1 MRPRVKICGVTRVED
16 ALLAAEL
23 GAAAIGF
30 IFWPGSPRY
39 VDPADARVVAQAL
52 PPFVTAVGVFADQPV
67 DDLRRVVETVK
78 LGAVQLH
85 GRESVADFDSLGC
98 MLIKAVAVRRGA
110 APSDLSDIPAHIT
123 VLLDAHDPER
133 LGGTGRTIDW
143 AVAAGVAATRPVI
156 LSGGLRPENVAEAIR
171 AVRPAAVDVASG
183 VEREPGVKDA
193 TKLKAFFKAIAAT
206 PGE

>member
-39 VDPADARVVAQAL
+39 VDAARARLMAQAL
-52 PPFVTAVGVFADQPV
+52 PPFVAAVGVFADQPV
-67 DDLRRVVETVK
+67 DDLRRIVETVK

-85 GRESVADFDSLGC
+85 GRESVADFESLGC
-98 MLIKAVAVRRGA
+98 PLIKTVAVGGGA
-110 APSDLSDIPAHIT
+110 APPRLSEIPAHVA
-123 VLLDAHDPER
+123 VLLDADDAQR

-143 AVAAGVAATRPVI
+143 AIAAGIAAMRPVI
-156 LSGGLRPENVAEAIR
+156 LSGGLRPENVADAIR
-171 AVRPAAVDVASG
+171 TVRPAAVDVASG

-193 TKLKAFFKAIAAT
+193 AKLKAFFEAVAAT
-206 PGE
+206 PGV

>member
-1 MRPRVKICGVTRVED
+1 MRPRVKICGITRVDD

-30 IFWPGSPRY
+30 VFWPKSPRC
-39 VDPADARVVAQAL
+39 VDPTRARAIVDAL
-52 PPFVTAVGVFADQPV
+52 PPFVVSVGVFADQQV
-67 DDLRRVVETVK
+67 ERVREIVETAG

-85 GRESVADFDSLGC
+85 GQEAVAGYASLRRP
-98 MLIKAVAVRRGA
+98 LIKALPVRWGMR
-110 APSDLSDIPAHIT
+110 PPALAEMPRCVT
-123 VLLDAHDPER
+123 VLLDTHDPQR

-143 AVAAGVAATRPVI
+143 NVAAEIAATRPVI

-171 AVRPAAVDVASG
+171 AVHPAAVDVASG

-193 TKLKAFFKAIAAT
+193 AKLRAFFDAVAASA
-206 PGE
+206 GA